1 MEPEP
6 VSEIASG
13 GEIARLM
20 LCLKALIADKRSLP
34 AIVFDEIDTGV
45 SGEVADRMGEIM
57 AHIGQ
62 GMQVL
67 AITHLPQIAARGER
81 HYFVY
86 KDETGER
93 ARTFIRE
100 LTPEER
106 IREIA
111 RMQSGNNLTD
121 VALAAAKELLAR

>member
-1 MEPEP
+1 
-6 VSEIASG
+6 
-13 GEIARLM
+13 M

-57 AHIGQ
+57 AHMGQ

-86 KDETGER
+86 KDEIGER